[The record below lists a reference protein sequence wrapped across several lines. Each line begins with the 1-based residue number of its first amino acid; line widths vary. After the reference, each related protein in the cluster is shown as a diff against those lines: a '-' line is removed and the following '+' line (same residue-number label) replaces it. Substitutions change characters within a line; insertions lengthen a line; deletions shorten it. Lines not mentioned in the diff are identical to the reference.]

1 MTSTGS
7 WNYWIGK
14 MRYLLTTFIF
24 LLAAYGFASA
34 QDADSVRR
42 EIKIVSVDSLNMQDT
57 TNLSRR
63 ERRRLE
69 REQRAQ
75 QEPEV
80 YKDSARI
87 ALERMTTV
95 AVRRS
100 AILPGWG
107 QITNKKWWKVPII
120 YGGVVG
126 LVISY
131 DVAQSGY
138 KEYLKEAQHRANNNN
153 LPENEKFIN
162 YNTEFIIQGKDFYRR
177 NRDLTFLL
185 AGGLYALNL
194 IDAYID
200 AKMFRYDISD
210 DLSLKFNPLVE
221 QPMGTF
227 AGRRP
232 LIGLKMSVT
241 IH

>member
-1 MTSTGS
+1 
-7 WNYWIGK
+7 
-14 MRYLLTTFIF
+14 MRYLLTTLV
-24 LLAAYGFASA
+24 LLLVAYGFASA
-34 QDADSVRR
+34 QDADSLRR

-69 REQRAQ
+69 RKQ
-75 QEPEV
+75 QEPAV

-100 AILPGWG
+100 AILPGWC

-126 LVISY
+126 LIISY

-138 KEYLKEAQHRANNNN
+138 KEYLEEAQYRAVNNNQY
-153 LPENEKFIN
+153 LNEKFAD

-221 QPMGTF
+221 HPMGAF
-227 AGRRP
+227 ASRRP
-232 LIGLKMSVT
+232 MIGFKMAIT

>member
-1 MTSTGS
+1 
-7 WNYWIGK
+7 
-14 MRYLLTTFIF
+14 MRYFLTTLI
-24 LLAAYGFASA
+24 LLLVACGYVSA
-34 QDADSVRR
+34 QDADSLRR

-63 ERRRLE
+63 ERRRLDRERERERE
-69 REQRAQ
+69 REQ
-75 QEPEV
+75 EPKV

-126 LVISY
+126 LIISY

-138 KEYLKEAQHRANNNN
+138 KEYLEEAQYRAVNNNQY
-153 LPENEKFIN
+153 LNERFAD

-200 AKMFRYDISD
+200 AKMFRYDIGD

-221 QPMGTF
+221 QPLGTF
-227 AGRRP
+227 ASRRP
-232 LIGLKMSVT
+232 LIGLKMSIT

>member
-1 MTSTGS
+1 
-7 WNYWIGK
+7 
-14 MRYLLTTFIF
+14 MRYLLTTLVF
-24 LLAAYGFASA
+24 LLVAYGFASA
-34 QDADSVRR
+34 QDADSLRR

-63 ERRRLE
+63 ERRRLA
-69 REQRAQ
+69 REQ
-75 QEPEV
+75 EPAV

-126 LVISY
+126 LIISY

-138 KEYLKEAQHRANNNN
+138 KEYLEEAQYRAVNNDQY
-153 LPENEKFIN
+153 LNEKFAD

-177 NRDLTFLL
+177 NRDLTYLL

-210 DLSLKFNPLVE
+210 DLSFKFNPLVE
-221 QPMGTF
+221 QPLGTF
-227 AGRRP
+227 ASRRP
-232 LIGLKMSVT
+232 LIGLKMSIT